1 MQASKYLQKIQTT
14 KSDKIHLKNNQIE
27 CAELKHIK
35 TKTKKKKN
43 VKGDKV
49 TEEKA
54 NCKVRNITQNT
65 SWSGK
70 IMAEF

>member
-35 TKTKKKKN
+35 TKTKKKK
-43 VKGDKV
+43 K
-49 TEEKA
+49 
-54 NCKVRNITQNT
+54 C
-65 SWSGK
+65 
-70 IMAEF
+70 